1 MLLQS
6 YKCCYNFVL
15 RNATKFT
22 ETFERHGSLETCL
35 KWAFLLK
42 HCASLTPSFKGR
54 ILIPLPR
61 GKQGPLGACFLLLR
75 RSKDSQNPYCKATRF
90 SGTSSK
96 SMILV
101 TGEVLIPLP
110 IRAETAEIQLF
121 LLFFVPK
128 LPKIA

>member
-1 MLLQS
+1 MSKTYTFCTVIRSSKIEYLEVKDL
-6 YKCCYNFVL
+6 K
-15 RNATKFT
+15 KFT
-22 ETFERHGSLETCL
+22 ETFERYESLETCL
-35 KWAFLLK
+35 KWAFCMK
-42 HCASLTPSFKGR
+42 HCGALTPSFKVR

-61 GKQGPLGACFLLLR
+61 GKQVPLGACFLLLR

-110 IRAETAEIQLF
+110 QA
-121 LLFFVPK
+121 
-128 LPKIA
+128 